1 MVAERKA
8 NLEQW
13 CRTSYGEA
21 FSALVHVN
29 AVRLFVES
37 VLRYGLPPCFVA
49 AVLKPTPKA
58 EKRLRQALSAT
69 FGRNASVHWK
79 EEGDGSRGGVD
90 EVYPYV
96 SYSVEVA

>member
-49 AVLKPTPKA
+49 AGYATERLVRDEGYGTLLRRR
-58 EKRLRQALSAT
+58 RLRRSRRRLDVSAHESEESTFREGHALILIL
-69 FGRNASVHWK
+69 
-79 EEGDGSRGGVD
+79 E
-90 EVYPYV
+90 
-96 SYSVEVA
+96 